1 MRKKPTADS
10 PLFPS
15 SVATYYFPFIS
26 SGRFHPSQHQS
37 YEKKVLFHHWRV
49 FGLCLWNKNVDPVIH
64 GNHTSD
70 KTKGWMIMSPESLKV
85 KYKLKILL
93 MEHFF
98 FLFLLLWG
106 GFKKLSTA
114 VSYISRN
121 LTYSLTTRSEELGI
135 FRSLHKEKLIFFH
148 RSCGHSAFR
157 TCSYHIFSQKNF
169 LN

>member
-1 MRKKPTADS
+1 MGKKKKTADT

-15 SVATYYFPFIS
+15 PIASYYFPFTS
-26 SGRFHPSQHQS
+26 SGRFHPSRHQS
-37 YEKKVLFHHWRV
+37 YEKKVLLHHWRV
-49 FGLCLWNKNVDPVIH
+49 FGLCLWNTNVDPVIH

-70 KTKGWMIMSPESLKV
+70 KTKGWTIMSPESLKV

-98 FLFLLLWG
+98 SLLLLWG

-114 VSYISRN
+114 VSHISRN
-121 LTYSLTTRSEELGI
+121 IMYSLTTRSEELGI
-135 FRSLHKEKLIFFH
+135 FRSLHKDKCIFFH
-148 RSCGHSAFR
+148 RTGGHSAFK
-157 TCSYHIFSQKNF
+157 TCSYHNFSQKNF